1 MKIKYHLVKGLC
13 FEYNLYNLF
22 KHAVTNAH
30 SVQRRLGSSEIV
42 GFWQKIFIS
51 LCSLNFNWYYSIFII
66 QNCHFQNAI
75 PLEKSLRKKNL
86 SFSPACNYKSTN
98 SGLSNLLLPVCSS
111 AKVAI
116 GRFNEVCVQR
126 KNSKSQVWLPSMTQP
141 LMALL

>member
-22 KHAVTNAH
+22 KHAITNAH
-30 SVQRRLGSSEIV
+30 PVQRRLGSSEIV

-86 SFSPACNYKSTN
+86 SFSPVCNYKSTN
-98 SGLSNLLLPVCSS
+98 SGLSIFSCQCVALPRQLQEGLMRSVSKGRIQR
-111 AKVAI
+111 AKY
-116 GRFNEVCVQR
+116 GCH
-126 KNSKSQVWLPSMTQP
+126 P
-141 LMALL
+141 